1 MRLQGYHR
9 VTADVH
15 TPAAEDRD
23 VTRSTLP
30 CPCLRCRR
38 DVPFPLKRAKHK
50 PSTRRLA
57 VLALH
62 CATVGSSGS
71 WGSATGAVDRCLSV
85 PGACGSCRSKSS
97 LNYLQGT
104 WAYAD
109 CSRQLHVY
117 CRTTCNVVGMY
128 EHVLLCRVGRISSA
142 LPSWKGLVVY
152 GVSVGRYWHENA
164 MDVRVVGRGP
174 TPVAASIACT
184 GAGWC

>member
-1 MRLQGYHR
+1 MPQVSTRCS
-9 VTADVH
+9 V
-15 TPAAEDRD
+15 PAKESQAQ
-23 VTRSTLP
+23 
-30 CPCLRCRR
+30 
-38 DVPFPLKRAKHK
+38 AKHEK
-50 PSTRRLA
+50 AGSPGT
-57 VLALH
+57 ALCH
-62 CATVGSSGS
+62 CGQQWQLGQCDGSSRSVSLCPGGV
-71 WGSATGAVDRCLSV
+71 WQLQEQELSEGGTSKV
-85 PGACGSCRSKSS
+85 P
-97 LNYLQGT
+97 
-104 WAYAD
+104 YAD

>member
-9 VTADVH
+9 VTADFH

-23 VTRSTLP
+23 VTRSTL
-30 CPCLRCRR
+30 PCLRCRR

-97 LNYLQGT
+97 LKEVPPRYLT
-104 WAYAD
+104 LTARDSYT
-109 CSRQLHVY
+109 STVELHV
-117 CRTTCNVVGMY
+117 
-128 EHVLLCRVGRISSA
+128 
-142 LPSWKGLVVY
+142 
-152 GVSVGRYWHENA
+152 
-164 MDVRVVGRGP
+164 VR
-174 TPVAASIACT
+174 
-184 GAGWC
+184 